1 MLNPYEHDFDQNS
14 INRKKQAQTITIPNS
29 INVNLDDYT
38 LDDILN
44 LLDVNIH
51 RTNDIEEIQNEIRD
65 KINHQILTFKKL
77 KNDEIVEFFE
87 KIKSSFL
94 EEELVDSMTESEK
107 LLQIFKDSIDVEPS
121 KNTNISGKGTDTAD
135 KSLFNSNGG
144 AGNKINRRTVTKLL
158 TIDSRFRSNQDE
170 LSTDFSIDLN
180 YHIKNAI
187 EMKLSDIEFPTTY
200 YPIDDD
206 YENNY
211 FWLRYKVSGI
221 DQFAYIYIPE
231 GNYYS
236 ENLITDLNDAMD
248 EISIPVSVT
257 FYLDYNNTGG
267 VGNGNGKVVFELS
280 STSDQYTDFELNFNG
295 SRIDT
300 NDPDLSYS
308 ETQIINNSVST
319 TDKLNEILDKYY
331 YTESSIPLRQRFG
344 WMLGFRY
351 GAYSGADQ
359 YQTEGVLDIIGP
371 KYLYLVVNDLNNASN
386 VNFFSSSP
394 EGLLDDDIL
403 ARISLKGYAFSIQSQ
418 SDFSVYTE
426 PRYYYGPVDISK
438 LKIKLVDEFGRTI
451 NLNGNDM
458 SFTLS
463 FITVYSQT
471 T

>member
-1 MLNPYEHDFDQNS
+1 MNNPYEQNVAENT
-14 INRKKQAQTITIPNS
+14 INRKKQTAAISVPNS
-29 INVNLDDYT
+29 INVNIDDYT
-38 LDDILN
+38 LEDILK
-44 LLDVNIH
+44 LLDINIH
-51 RTNDIEEIQNEIRD
+51 KTNDIDEIQNEIRE
-65 KINHQILTFKKL
+65 KINHQIATFKKL
-77 KNDEIVEFFE
+77 KNEEIVEFFE
-87 KIKSSFL
+87 KVKSSFL
-94 EEELVDSMTESEK
+94 EEEAIDSLTESEK
-107 LLQIFKDSIDVEPS
+107 LLQVFQDSLSVEPS
-121 KNTNISGKGTDTAD
+121 KNMTASGKGTDTTNAQ
-135 KSLFNSNGG
+135 LFNSNGG

-158 TIDSRFRSNQDE
+158 TIDSRFRNNQEE
-170 LSTDFSIDLN
+170 LSTNFSMDLN

-221 DQFAYIYIPE
+221 DQFAYIYVPE
-231 GNYYS
+231 GNYYH
-236 ENLITDLNDAMD
+236 ENLITDLNSVMD
-248 EISIPVSVT
+248 QNSIPISVT
-257 FYLDYNNTGG
+257 FYLDYNNAGG
-267 VGNGNGKVVFELS
+267 VGNGNGRVVFELS
-280 STSDQYTDFELNFNG
+280 STSDQFSDFELNFTG
-295 SRIDT
+295 SRIDV
-300 NDPDLSYS
+300 NDQDLSYNV
-308 ETQIINNSVST
+308 TQIINNNVSSSNQ
-319 TDKLNEILDKYY
+319 LSEIINKYY

-344 WMLGFRY
+344 WMLGYRY
-351 GAYSGADQ
+351 GAYSGQ
-359 YQTEGVLDIIGP
+359 TLYQSEGVLDIIGP

-394 EGLLDDDIL
+394 EGMLDDDIL

-438 LKIKLVDEFGRTI
+438 LKIKLVDEFGRVV